1 MFTSVHIV
9 NGQSVPLCHQG
20 YESTESGEVEFV
32 RRSTRRRVHKDPII
46 DESGTSD
53 TEESDELDDR
63 EEDDDD
69 EDDDD
74 DVIPG
79 FFTPCGNNEQFHVSS
94 CNNEAIQ
101 DRCQ

>member
-1 MFTSVHIV
+1 MFTSVHV
-9 NGQSVPLCHQG
+9 VSDQSVPLCHQG

-53 TEESDELDDR
+53 TEESEELDDR
-63 EEDDDD
+63 EEDIDE

-74 DVIPG
+74 NES
-79 FFTPCGNNEQFHVSS
+79 NN
-94 CNNEAIQ
+94 NNRRRSVMDKLYFQSLYMQ
-101 DRCQ
+101 D